1 MRYGN
6 TDKDIFEDSKEEREQ
21 EEYKRET
28 INNIYLNSE
37 TVKNKVFKDST
48 PQTRYIILMNDTLQ
62 AENRNLN
69 NRITELEIKQSEMEE
84 EADKADTSKR
94 YIKGLLKNLVELE
107 KMRDEISKIS
117 KNITYNIKNNYNK
130 LLNTVTIIIMILIFT
145 PIIYFNYYQL
155 FSIIILIF
163 YLVKNKL
170 KLTICPEFYDENK
183 KINEIEFEIKK
194 IKDTQDFLSEY
205 IDNL

>member
-1 MRYGN
+1 MKYGIN
-6 TDKDIFEDSKEEREQ
+6 DKYSLDGDQDVQ
-21 EEYKRET
+21 EEYKKET
-28 INNIYLNSE
+28 VNNIYLNSE

-48 PQTRYIILMNDTLQ
+48 AQTRYIILMNDTLQ
-62 AENRNLN
+62 SENRNLN
-69 NRITELEIKQSEMEE
+69 NRIAELEMKQNEMDE
-84 EADKADTSKR
+84 EADKNDTSKR

-117 KNITYNIKNNYNK
+117 KNITHNIKNSYNK
-130 LLNTVTIIIMILIFT
+130 LLNIVTIIIMIIILS

-155 FSIIILIF
+155 FSIITLIF
-163 YLVKNKL
+163 YFVKNKL
-170 KLTICPEFYDENK
+170 KITICPEFYDENK
-183 KINEIEFEIKK
+183 KINEIEIEIKK

>member
-1 MRYGN
+1 MKYGIN
-6 TDKDIFEDSKEEREQ
+6 DKYSLDGDQDVQ
-21 EEYKRET
+21 EEYKKET
-28 INNIYLNSE
+28 VNNIYLNSE

-62 AENRNLN
+62 SENRNLN
-69 NRITELEIKQSEMEE
+69 NRIAELEMKQNEMDE
-84 EADKADTSKR
+84 EADKNDTSKR

-117 KNITYNIKNNYNK
+117 KNITHNIKNSYNK
-130 LLNTVTIIIMILIFT
+130 LLNIVTIIIMIIILS

-155 FSIIILIF
+155 FSIITLIF
-163 YLVKNKL
+163 YFVKNKL
-170 KLTICPEFYDENK
+170 KITICPEFYDENK
-183 KINEIEFEIKK
+183 KINEIEIEIKK